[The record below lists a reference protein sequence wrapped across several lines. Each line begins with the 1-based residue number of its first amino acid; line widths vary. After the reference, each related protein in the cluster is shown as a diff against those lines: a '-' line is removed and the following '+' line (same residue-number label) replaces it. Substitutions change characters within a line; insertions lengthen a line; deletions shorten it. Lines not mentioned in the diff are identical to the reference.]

1 LPIRALLADRSSLI
15 YLLELWRD
23 ALQWLPYGGYVQIQN
38 RVPIRYTAE
47 TGGTMLTIKIVESV
61 GGTIIDPK
69 HDFDSHTA
77 FLPPNVVY

>member
-1 LPIRALLADRSSLI
+1 MADRSCVSVAFV

-47 TGGTMLTIKIVESV
+47 TGGTMLTTKIAESFF
-61 GGTIIDPK
+61 I
-69 HDFDSHTA
+69 HRRYHHRSEA
-77 FLPPNVVY
+77 